1 MIIIKTLH
9 FEDYEDFAC
18 AVADTYDRV
27 KSDDKYNSVDVVAKY
42 EDTKEIIR
50 ELVGMGYG
58 IAFINE
64 LADPEYDGYDD
75 AFIISLLDDEIW
87 CEPVKRKNG
96 YIFVEADVVYIF
108 DNCNSKIIPKIEAD
122 EVYEVEIGN
131 EYDDCDG
138 DCENCDCHDV
148 DTTSTATYK
157 VNGKEVSEK
166 EYYDKLAKVEAKFQ
180 KHMGIVLND
189 YSDFID
195 EMKNWKDLLGW

>member
-1 MIIIKTLH
+1 MIIIKTLY

-64 LADPEYDGYDD
+64 LANPEYDGYDD
-75 AFIISLLDDEIW
+75 AFVISLLDDEIW
-87 CEPVKRKNG
+87 CKPVKRDDR
-96 YIFVEADVVYIF
+96 YIYVEADVVYIL

-131 EYDDCDG
+131 ECDDCDG
-138 DCENCDCHDV
+138 DCKNCECHN
-148 DTTSTATYK
+148 DTYLHTSEDEDGNTHGFTASRSDGDSYM
-157 VNGKEVSEK
+157 SYS
-166 EYYDKLAKVEAKFQ
+166 YYS
-180 KHMGIVLND
+180 
-189 YSDFID
+189 SDELSHEDIHKMLKAF
-195 EMKNWKDLLGW
+195 GF

>member
-75 AFIISLLDDEIW
+75 AFIISLLDDKIW
-87 CEPVKRKNG
+87 YEPVKRKNG

-108 DNCNSKIIPKIEAD
+108 DDCNSKIVPKIESD
-122 EVYEVEIGN
+122 EIYEVEIGN

-138 DCENCDCHDV
+138 DCENCNCHDV
-148 DTTSTATYK
+148 VTTTTTSSTSYE
-157 VNGKEVSEK
+157 VNGKKVTK
-166 EYYDKLAKVEAKFQ
+166 EEYIKAVEDISGFLSFVNK
-180 KHMGIVLND
+180 IWD
-189 YSDFID
+189 II
-195 EMKNWKDLLGW
+195 

>member
-87 CEPVKRKNG
+87 YEPVKRKNG

-108 DNCNSKIIPKIEAD
+108 DDCNSKIVPKIESD
-122 EVYEVEIGN
+122 EIYEVEIGN

-138 DCENCDCHDV
+138 DCENCNCHDV
-148 DTTSTATYK
+148 VTTTTTSSTSYE
-157 VNGKEVSEK
+157 VNGKKVTK
-166 EYYDKLAKVEAKFQ
+166 EEYNKAVEDISGFLSFVNK
-180 KHMGIVLND
+180 IWD
-189 YSDFID
+189 II
-195 EMKNWKDLLGW
+195 

>member
-108 DNCNSKIIPKIEAD
+108 DDCNSKIVPKIESD
-122 EVYEVEIGN
+122 EIYEVEVGN

-138 DCENCDCHDV
+138 DCENCPAHDE
-148 DTTSTATYK
+148 TYLHTSEDEDGNAHGFTASRSDGDSYI
-157 VNGKEVSEK
+157 SYS
-166 EYYDKLAKVEAKFQ
+166 YYSSDELSHEDIQ
-180 KHMGIVLND
+180 KMLKAFG
-189 YSDFID
+189 F
-195 EMKNWKDLLGW
+195 

>member
-50 ELVGMGYG
+50 ERVGMGYG

-108 DNCNSKIIPKIEAD
+108 DDCNSKIVPKIESD
-122 EVYEVEIGN
+122 EVYEVEIGDFD
-131 EYDDCDG
+131 Y
-138 DCENCDCHDV
+138 DCENCDCHDMT
-148 DTTSTATYK
+148 TTSSATYK

-166 EYYDKLAKVEAKFQ
+166 EYYDKLANVEAKFQ

>member
-75 AFIISLLDDEIW
+75 AFVISLLDDEIW
-87 CEPVKRKNG
+87 CKPVKRKNG

-108 DNCNSKIIPKIEAD
+108 DDCNSKIVPKIESD
-122 EVYEVEIGN
+122 EIYEVEIGN

-138 DCENCDCHDV
+138 DCENCPAHDE
-148 DTTSTATYK
+148 TYLHTSEDEDGNAHGFTASRSDGDSYI
-157 VNGKEVSEK
+157 SYS
-166 EYYDKLAKVEAKFQ
+166 YYSSDELSHEDIQ
-180 KHMGIVLND
+180 KMLKAFG
-189 YSDFID
+189 F
-195 EMKNWKDLLGW
+195 

>member
-18 AVADTYDRV
+18 AVSDVYDRV
-27 KSDDKYNSVDVVAKY
+27 KSDDEYNSVDVVAKY
-42 EDTKEIIR
+42 EDAKEIIR
-50 ELVGMGYG
+50 ELVGIGYD

-64 LADPEYDGYDD
+64 LADPEWDGYDD
-75 AFIISLLDDEIW
+75 AFVISLLENEIW
-87 CEPVKRKNG
+87 CEPVKRKDG

-108 DNCNSKIIPKIEAD
+108 DDCNSKIVPKIESD

-166 EYYDKLAKVEAKFQ
+166 EYYDKLANVEAKFQ
-180 KHMGIVLND
+180 KHMEIVLND